1 LIHILKVERSF
12 PFNLAPQ
19 MGLLLSGY
27 DYTINT
33 AKHSTIFIILK
44 EFVYQAKNLKFL
56 QDLAERKKNLVRL
69 EYPESPLSL
78 FQ

>member
-1 LIHILKVERSF
+1 
-12 PFNLAPQ
+12 

-44 EFVYQAKNLKFL
+44 EFVYEAVNLKFL
-56 QDLAERKKNLVRL
+56 QDFAE
-69 EYPESPLSL
+69 
-78 FQ
+78 

>member
-1 LIHILKVERSF
+1 MLKVERRF

-44 EFVYQAKNLKFL
+44 EIGGITVKNKFFIK
-56 QDLAERKKNLVRL
+56 LALT
-69 EYPESPLSL
+69 S
-78 FQ
+78 